1 MHVNVDARHAVIAR
15 DRLVTSLMSAE
26 PPLETDLL
34 FGAAAVLMLEG
45 RFERHLLDA
54 WTLDR
59 SSLVPW
65 EMNARGSVL

>member
-1 MHVNVDARHAVIAR
+1 MLTRHAVIAR
-15 DRLVTSLMSAE
+15 DRLVAALIGAE
-26 PPLETDLL
+26 PHLQGDLL
-34 FGAAAVLMLEG
+34 FGAAAVLMLKG

-65 EMNARGSVL
+65 EMNVRGSVL